1 VTSGGTRCDCVAS
14 SSFLLLFSVVS
25 LTPERRSRNLRQDLC
40 SDDDFFSRGIQFY
53 FIFLFE
59 FVVDQMPFFSLLSVS
74 LWLSY
79 PKEMSL
85 RNWVWKR
92 ISVNSESFAVRFG
105 VRRSRVMDS
114 EDVVSQQSNANRW

>member
-1 VTSGGTRCDCVAS
+1 MMT
-14 SSFLLLFSVVS
+14 FF
-25 LTPERRSRNLRQDLC
+25 PEGSN
-40 SDDDFFSRGIQFY
+40 FI

-92 ISVNSESFAVRFG
+92 ISVNSKSFAVRFG